1 MSEDSQ
7 SEKEPPL
14 LQTPRSKT
22 VAYVDSK
29 ESMTELLSA
38 LAQSDLP
45 ISVDAERAS
54 GFKYSQR
61 AYLLQ
66 IRTSDDSIW
75 LVDTFAISPDNDAE
89 DFRELAAAIGSRTW
103 IFHAA
108 SQDLPCVRALGLEP
122 TQIVDTE
129 LGARILGLPK
139 VGLGAITEQF
149 VGFRLAKEH
158 SAVDWSKRPL
168 DPGWLNYAALDVDVL
183 PDLWT
188 AIENELTHSDKLEI
202 ALQEFEHVLKAKPK
216 PAKEER
222 WRSLS
227 GLHSIKDRQK
237 LAIAKA
243 LWQAREELAVKLDVS
258 PGRLVP
264 DSSLTW
270 LASSDLRSKSELA
283 GSKEFHGRAT
293 RTYLDTWWASYSHGQ
308 KTRDLPELKPKR
320 EGIPNHRIWPSKFPE
335 AADRL
340 DRARS
345 ELAKISQ
352 ELNIPVEN
360 VLNPEALRVA
370 CFNSENVENE
380 FAFGQSLRSQSVR
393 EWQIQAVTQRLFAA
407 IHAQK

>member
-1 MSEDSQ
+1 MNQDSP
-7 SEKEPPL
+7 SEKELPL
-14 LQTPRSKT
+14 LQKPRSKT
-22 VAYVDSK
+22 VVYVDSK
-29 ESMTELLSA
+29 ESMAELLSA

-54 GFKYSQR
+54 GFKYSRR

-75 LVDTFAISPDNDAE
+75 LIDTFAISPDNDPE
-89 DFRELAAAIGSRTW
+89 DFKDLASAVSSRTW

-122 TQIVDTE
+122 AQIVDTE

-139 VGLGAITEQF
+139 VGLGAITEEF
-149 VGFRLAKEH
+149 IGFRLAKEH
-158 SAVDWSKRPL
+158 SAVDWSRRPL
-168 DPGWLNYAALDVDVL
+168 DPSWLNYAALDVDVL
-183 PDLWT
+183 PDLWA
-188 AIENELTHSDKLEI
+188 AIENELVLTEKLDI
-202 ALQEFEHVLKAKPK
+202 ARQEFDHVLRAKPK

-227 GLHSIKDRQK
+227 GLHAVKDRQK
-237 LAIAKA
+237 LAVAKA
-243 LWQAREELAVKLDVS
+243 LWEAREELAVKLDVS

-264 DSSLTW
+264 DASLTW
-270 LASSDLRSKSELA
+270 LASSNLRSKSELA

-293 RTYLDTWWASYSHGQ
+293 RTYLDTWWSSYSQGQ
-308 KTRDLPELKPKR
+308 KSRELPELKPKR

-335 AADRL
+335 AAERL

-345 ELAKISQ
+345 ELAKISE
-352 ELNIPVEN
+352 ELNIPIEN

-370 CFNSENVENE
+370 CFNSENIESE
-380 FAFGQSLRSQSVR
+380 LAFGQSLRSQSVR
-393 EWQIQAVTQRLFAA
+393 EWQIEAVTQRLFLA